1 MARLQPA
8 RPDGPSYVDF
18 PFQTD
23 WNGRTAPT
31 DASGHVRD
39 LLEQILFT
47 APGERVNRPSFGS
60 GIHHAIFRPN
70 NELLAETVRVT
81 AEAALQQWLGHLIEL
96 VSLNLEAEDN
106 RLIIEVVFTLRNQTE
121 PQTVKFERAL

>member
-1 MARLQPA
+1 MPRLQPV
-8 RPDGPSYVDF
+8 RPDAPTYIDF

-23 WNGRTAPT
+23 WSGRSATTDTA
-31 DASGHVRD
+31 GHVRD

-70 NELLAETVRVT
+70 SDLLAETVRVT

-96 VSLNLEAEDN
+96 IALNLETEDN
-106 RLIIEVVFTLRNQTE
+106 RLIVEVVFRLRNQTD